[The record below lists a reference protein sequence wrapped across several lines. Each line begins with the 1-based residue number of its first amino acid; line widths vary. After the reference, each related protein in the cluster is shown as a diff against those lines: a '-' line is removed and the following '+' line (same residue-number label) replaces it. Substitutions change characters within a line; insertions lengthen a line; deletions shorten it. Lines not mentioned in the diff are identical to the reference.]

1 MRYSDGSPAPVVLPS
16 ARAGATDS
24 RGTLLAVVPAEDGR
38 SHLAIIGYVIPGPSP
53 YGPHDAEKATAAAAP
68 AGMVVDRLQ
77 HRILVAGRDV
87 GLLFQEFE
95 LLEFLMAHPYRA
107 FTRAELL
114 ASVWTRERQVTS
126 RTVDIHVHRLRRK
139 LGPAVA
145 SCLVTVRRVGYMFR
159 PSPPSVDG

>member
-1 MRYSDGSPAPVVLPS
+1 
-16 ARAGATDS
+16 
-24 RGTLLAVVPAEDGR
+24 
-38 SHLAIIGYVIPGPSP
+38 
-53 YGPHDAEKATAAAAP
+53 
-68 AGMVVDRLQ
+68 MVVDRLQ